1 MSISTASVCHQ
12 GAFSKDAVEDAARQL
27 RDSLGGPADLAIAF
41 ITPDFLPHLAE
52 FSDIIRV
59 DGHISELVGS
69 TGTGTIFNEFENEGG
84 PGFSILAVRS
94 PESKPTVIT
103 QSADDL
109 RCGGDAAWMTRHLPV
124 TKGIVLM
131 ANPFHFPAEDWL
143 EAFNQA
149 FPGTPVVGGLASG
162 GSDEASMAVFHNH
175 RIVEGAVLLG
185 FHGDL
190 HLLPVV
196 SQGCRP
202 IGEPLPVTK
211 VEHNVVYSL
220 GARPAYQ
227 ALEAAFESLTD
238 EEKSGAQG
246 NLFVGLANNE
256 YVDEFKS
263 GDFLIRNIIG
273 ADPGSGAVVIAGIP
287 RLGQTLQY
295 QIRDRAAADS
305 DLKRALDRSWSRGV
319 HEVLGSLI
327 FSCTG
332 RGTGMFEIP
341 NHDAATVQRAA
352 GVHPSAGFFC
362 NGEVGPVSKK
372 NCPHSYTASIALL
385 CVKRG
390 QPR

>member
-1 MSISTASVCHQ
+1 MLTCTASVSHQ
-12 GAFSKDAVEDAARQL
+12 GEFSTLAVENAARQL

-41 ITPDFLPHLAE
+41 FTPDFLPHLAE

-69 TGTGTIFNEFENEGG
+69 TGTGTIFNAFENEGG
-84 PGFSILAVRS
+84 SGFSILALRS
-94 PESKPTVIT
+94 TGSKPIVIT
-103 QSADDL
+103 QSTDDL
-109 RCGGDAAWMTRHLPV
+109 RCGGEVAWMSRNLPV
-124 TKGIVLM
+124 TTGIVLM

-143 EAFNQA
+143 AAFNQA

-185 FHGDL
+185 FRGDL
-190 HLLPVV
+190 QLIPVV

-211 VEHNVVYSL
+211 AEHNVVYSL
-220 GARPAYQ
+220 GTRPAYQ

-238 EEKSGAQG
+238 AEKSGAQG

-295 QIRDRAAADS
+295 QIRDRDAADS
-305 DLKRALDRSWSRGV
+305 DLKRALNRSWNHGY

-332 RGTGMFEIP
+332 RGTGMFETS
-341 NHDAATVQRAA
+341 NHDAAAVQLAA
-352 GVHPSAGFFC
+352 GKHPSAGFFC
-362 NGEVGPVSKK
+362 NGEVGPVSNK
-372 NCPHSYTASIALL
+372 NCSHTYTASIALL
-385 CVKRG
+385 CVKRE
-390 QPR
+390 QH